1 MSHQPLTRTLLA
13 LAVLSAP
20 LLAPLPAH
28 AQARP
33 QPTSPTNPQNP
44 TVPKTPTTPAANSW
58 QAVFFDAPGV
68 ALPRLT
74 AAAVQHSAQLRA
86 TGLDR
91 EISDQDLTLAR
102 RNLLASVELVGNY
115 NYGNLASIS
124 LVDPQRPNQFNT
136 FSSNRYF
143 AGVNFVLPLDRIVNR
158 GTLLRRGA
166 LLSERN
172 EALRQ
177 ERENLVRQQI
187 IQLYQNV
194 LLARRLLT
202 LRQEAFVAVQTSYQL
217 AERQFRQGQLPLVTF
232 SQVSTQLTDANIAQT
247 TARGQYDTSFML
259 LEEVV
264 GARISSLLAT
274 P

>member
-13 LAVLSAP
+13 LTLLPAP
-20 LLAPLPAH
+20 LLAL
-28 AQARP
+28 AQDRP
-33 QPTSPTNPQNP
+33 QPANPAA
-44 TVPKTPTTPAANSW
+44 PKTPATSATNNW

-74 AAAVQHSAQLRA
+74 AAALKHSALLRA
-86 TGLDR
+86 TGLDKD
-91 EISDQDLTLAR
+91 ISDQDLALAR
-102 RNLLASVELVGNY
+102 KNLLASVELVGNY

-143 AGVNFVLPLDRIVNR
+143 AGVNFVLPLDRLLGRTNLLQR
-158 GTLLRRGA
+158 GE

-172 EALRQ
+172 EALYH
-177 ERENLVRQQI
+177 ERENLLRQQL

-217 AERQFRQGQLPLVTF
+217 AERQFRQGQLLLVTF

-247 TARGQYDTSFML
+247 TARAQYDTSFLL

-264 GARISSLLAT
+264 GARISTLLAT